1 MLICILNDYR
11 ITGVLGE
18 GQFGSVSK
26 GIWREET
33 GYILEVAIKSL
44 KPNSEERDKVKF
56 LQEAAIMAQFRH
68 PNVVTLYGVVSS
80 RGRVSLIASWEI
92 CLQFYSQF
100 P

>member
-1 MLICILNDYR
+1 
-11 ITGVLGE
+11 VLGE

-56 LQEAAIMAQFRH
+56 LQEAATMAQFRH

-80 RGRVSLIASWEI
+80 RGTVSLYDSWQI

-100 P
+100 PKLGNDCG